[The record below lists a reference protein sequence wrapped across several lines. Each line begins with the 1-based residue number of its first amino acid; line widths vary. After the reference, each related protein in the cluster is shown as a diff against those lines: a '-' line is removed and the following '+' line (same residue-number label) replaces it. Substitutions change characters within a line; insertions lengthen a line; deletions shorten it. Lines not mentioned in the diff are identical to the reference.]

1 MSHPHVDLLAVFFAA
16 LISLIISYF
25 WYSRW
30 LFGELWMQ
38 LSNGT
43 MEKRVM
49 ALFWSF
55 LVALVTAYILALLQ
69 ALLAV
74 TTVSDG
80 MFVGFLAWIGFVA
93 TTQISQVIW
102 SRAPLKLYLLETG
115 CKLLIF
121 LAMGGIL
128 GA

>member
-1 MSHPHVDLLAVFFAA
+1 MDHSQIDLFSVFLAA
-16 LISLIISYF
+16 LVNMAIGFF

-30 LFGELWMQ
+30 LFGELWME
-38 LSNGT
+38 LSDAT
-43 MEKRVM
+43 LEKKSFAIV
-49 ALFWSF
+49 WSF
-55 LVALVTAYILALLQ
+55 LAAIVTAYVLAFLQMLLG
-69 ALLAV
+69 V

-93 TTQISQVIW
+93 TTQISEVIW
-102 SRAPLKLYLLETG
+102 GEAPFKLFLLETG
-115 CKLLIF
+115 CKLLIL